1 MGKPKS
7 MTKVEHVPGPP
18 KKTHQGQGKR
28 SLAKGTRKLSR
39 GQGR

>member
-1 MGKPKS
+1 MAKPKS
-7 MTKVEHVPGPP
+7 LQKVLHVPGAP

-28 SLAKGTRKLSR
+28 SLAKGNKKLSR